1 MRTPQDTRFKLYLA
15 GATSAYAMPPR
26 RGMIIKNVA
35 ERYLEVALEGR
46 TIEMQ
51 AEEEVMITADEV
63 RDPVLRENLQLRTV
77 AIVRPAT
84 IEESEALRDHLRA
97 TERGS

>member
-1 MRTPQDTRFKLYLA
+1 
-15 GATSAYAMPPR
+15 MPPR

-35 ERYLEVALEGR
+35 ERFLSITMEGR
-46 TIEMQ
+46 TLEME
-51 AEEEVMITADEV
+51 AEEECMITDVEV

-84 IEESEALRDHLRA
+84 IEETEALRDHLRA
-97 TERGS
+97 TDRGA